1 MATSLPPPGAARP
14 RPPLAP
20 PSSPEPPSQNGQSA
34 PDALLGALPPTTSE
48 APTAGLDAA
57 APPAPPVLPPPPPEQ
72 PAGEPERF
80 ERFERQPMTV
90 APLAPPGLA
99 TDEASLPPPKAETAW
114 PSVDDQRRKRQI
126 RRQCWILTIGFGL
139 IVLAFALIAHTA
151 WLLGAPQVWVTW
163 TSVALAPAALTA
175 LAALLG
181 WSHAMKLALFVTAW
195 QIVIAIVA
203 LVLRPSIGLPQ
214 AVCALAAV
222 AITAAAWRS
231 LPPDDQATGEEP
243 PEPAP
248 VIGSIATEPPRANT
262 AG

>member
-1 MATSLPPPGAARP
+1 M
-14 RPPLAP
+14 
-20 PSSPEPPSQNGQSA
+20 
-34 PDALLGALPPTTSE
+34 
-48 APTAGLDAA
+48 
-57 APPAPPVLPPPPPEQ
+57 
-72 PAGEPERF
+72 
-80 ERFERQPMTV
+80 
-90 APLAPPGLA
+90 
-99 TDEASLPPPKAETAW
+99 DETSLPPPKAEMAW

-139 IVLAFALIAHTA
+139 IVLAFALIARTA

-175 LAALLG
+175 LLALLG

-203 LVLRPSIGLPQ
+203 LVLRPSVGLPQ

-231 LPPDDQATGEEP
+231 LPPDDQPIAEEP
-243 PEPAP
+243 PEPAM
-248 VIGSIATEPPRANT
+248 IGSMATEPPRANT